1 MRNGSPEDEANARRR
16 AELGALA
23 DGTHGSTAVDARD
36 RGAASDAEAADA
48 DAESSDLL
56 GDLGDTLLAAY
67 RLAEQDGDPLT
78 VALLGQALL
87 RTGRRLAHGMSP
99 ADVGIACH

>member
-16 AELGALA
+16 AELCALA

-36 RGAASDAEAADA
+36 PGAASDAEAADA
-48 DAESSDLL
+48 ESSDLL
-56 GDLGDTLLAAY
+56 GELGDALLAAY
-67 RLAEQDGDPLT
+67 RLAEQDGDRLT

>member
-16 AELGALA
+16 AELCALA
-23 DGTHGSTAVDARD
+23 DGPDSGAGRDA
-36 RGAASDAEAADA
+36 GIA
-48 DAESSDLL
+48 DAEPTDRLGEL
-56 GDLGDTLLAAY
+56 GDALLAAY
-67 RLAEQDGDPLT
+67 QLAEQDGDPLT

-87 RTGRRLAHGMSP
+87 RTGRRLARGMSP